1 MKANADML
9 GVMSF
14 NGELI
19 RNAQMRVGHLSR
31 LGRSMIQSSG
41 SAIRVAA
48 LLELVDRPAFQTRPG
63 SFVEGVLGQAGIE
76 VRSLDV
82 QTPTGVRLLRG
93 VDLTVTKGDGLL
105 IHGASGAHDRLQTT
119 APARLGCVFT
129 LVTSLQGWARH
140 RYAVPSKACG
150 PLPQAESGC
159 RAARCFCRRRPSAPP
174 DRWSTT

>member
-48 LLELVDRPAFQTRPG
+48 LLELVDRPAAQARPVTPYASTMYSTRGGISVGRGISASASLARCVFRFPLSLFLLTFHLHSRRPG
-63 SFVEGVLGQAGIE
+63 HRVSAISQPVSPAALAMPVAQ
-76 VRSLDV
+76 
-82 QTPTGVRLLRG
+82 
-93 VDLTVTKGDGLL
+93 
-105 IHGASGAHDRLQTT
+105 
-119 APARLGCVFT
+119 PARTSSLAHLGA
-129 LVTSLQGWARH
+129 L
-140 RYAVPSKACG
+140 
-150 PLPQAESGC
+150 
-159 RAARCFCRRRPSAPP
+159 
-174 DRWSTT
+174 

>member
-48 LLELVDRPAFQTRPG
+48 LLDLVDRPAAKARPG

-105 IHGASGAHDRLQTT
+105 SRTEVAGAEDLT
-119 APARLGCVFT
+119 C
-129 LVTSLQGWARH
+129 
-140 RYAVPSKACG
+140 
-150 PLPQAESGC
+150 PLSRPCEAE
-159 RAARCFCRRRPSAPP
+159 RPIGKE
-174 DRWSTT
+174 